1 MMPYSGKFLI
11 GVNFRRLIYFCKKNE
26 PRRKFIVSC
35 KLAYVGTNKYPCKQV
50 LYSLSALYSRIS
62 LLLYRMPTKPKRHC
76 EVVKVRINSADSFRS
91 TSQFLANGSGP
102 DIL

>member
-1 MMPYSGKFLI
+1 MMPYSRKFLI
-11 GVNFRRLIYFCKKNE
+11 GVNFHRLTYFCKTNE

-50 LYSLSALYSRIS
+50 LLQSVCPVQQNQLAIIQV
-62 LLLYRMPTKPKRHC
+62 PTKPKRHC
-76 EVVKVRINSADSFRS
+76 EVVKVGINSADSFRS